1 MNLESIRK
9 EWERKQTTIL
19 VVTKK
24 TGDYS
29 AVFIV
34 LKNTDEQYRLHRYFP
49 TGEQWNVSVDKQ
61 SVSLEDCLAQLTK
74 AFKEVYPKV

>member
-24 TGDYS
+24 TGDYFS
-29 AVFIV
+29 VFIV

-61 SVSLEDCLAQLTK
+61 GSLQECLDKLTQ

>member
-1 MNLESIRK
+1 MNLETIRK

-29 AVFIV
+29 DGKEHEVTHGEETFYI
-34 LKNTDEQYRLHRYFP
+34 YR
-49 TGEQWNVSVDKQ
+49 QN
-61 SVSLEDCLAQLTK
+61 
-74 AFKEVYPKV
+74 